1 MGTIMYTL
9 QLLTPR
15 EKEVLDLSVR
25 GLDCRQ
31 IAFQLGISVNTVK
44 KHRSRLIGK
53 TGVSSMVE
61 LASRMTGEK
70 K

>member
-1 MGTIMYTL
+1 MHHF
-9 QLLTPR
+9 QSLTPR
-15 EKEVLDLSVR
+15 EKEILDLSVK
-25 GLDCRQ
+25 GLDCKQ

-53 TGVSSMVE
+53 TGASGMVE
-61 LASRMTGEK
+61 LASRMTGGK

>member
-1 MGTIMYTL
+1 MSML
-9 QLLTPR
+9 QPPTPR
-15 EKEVLDLSVR
+15 EMEVLALSLQ
-25 GLDCRQ
+25 GLDCKQ
-31 IAFQLGISVNTVK
+31 IAFQLGISIHTVK

-53 TGVSSMVE
+53 SGASSMVE